1 MEYTIPK
8 DIQKEL
14 SHWRECL
21 ARIIE
26 KGGKYTEKY
35 FYIKN
40 RIAEYEKS
48 LEEQVS
54 AWRKNFRDEIMNSTS
69 SLPAFFTTLQRINFF
84 LEIDAADIHDET
96 TLNLLDA
103 QCDLAM
109 YYQLE
114 EQLTKDLS

>member
-1 MEYTIPK
+1 MQYTIPK

-14 SHWRECL
+14 FLLREKL
-21 ARIIE
+21 KGVIE
-26 KGGKYTEKY
+26 KGGKYTEEY

-40 RIAEYEKS
+40 RLAEFEKS

-54 AWRKNFRDEIMNSTS
+54 EWRKNFRDEIMNSTS
-69 SLPAFFTTLQRINFF
+69 SLPAFFTLLQRINFF